1 MSKGN
6 RNFSD
11 SFVVYLLFVVV
22 WDFYVVS
29 LLCGVV
35 PSFLSSLAIILLKKR
50 EWLFYFSCD
59 VAVSVLFFPHYVV
72 AWSAVCDC
80 NSVIG

>member
-1 MSKGN
+1 M
-6 RNFSD
+6 
-11 SFVVYLLFVVV
+11 
-22 WDFYVVS
+22 S
-29 LLCGVV
+29 LLCGVF
-35 PSFLSSLAIILLKKR
+35 PSFLSGLEIILLKKR

-59 VAVSVLFFPHYVV
+59 VAVSVLFFPHDAV